1 MFIKKIDMFF
11 CIFRECTKIKTNNN
25 NMTSILTDM
34 LNHAILTETIC
45 ELVRQ
50 GGNVNRFGLNN
61 NDITNNMQDEEDEDT
76 YEYWSFGFTGIVG
89 EKLQLQAVTCLTCGH
104 YILDSKGVPSC
115 QNARC
120 NCPHELDG
128 DNMDQQ
134 NRAKV
139 KAKNELMNNY
149 DAFDAFVM
157 EMLPDQLI
165 YQDPITQKISVFQDY
180 PNRLCEDVIGEIS
193 RFLVV

>member
-1 MFIKKIDMFF
+1 MFF

-34 LNHAILTETIC
+34 LNHAILTESIC

-61 NDITNNMQDEEDEDT
+61 NDINNNTQDEEEDDT
-76 YEYWSFGFTGIVG
+76 YEYWSFGFTENVG
-89 EKLQLQAVTCLTCGH
+89 EKLQIQAVTCLTCGS
-104 YILDSKGVPSC
+104 YILDSKGIPSC

-120 NCPHELDG
+120 MCPHDLD
-128 DNMDQQ
+128 DEETNEN
-134 NRAKV
+134 NRAKAR
-139 KAKNELMNNY
+139 AKNELMNNY
-149 DAFDAFVM
+149 DAFDVFVM

-165 YQDPITQKISVFQDY
+165 TQDPITQKISIFQDY
-180 PNRLCEDVIGEIS
+180 PDRLCEDVIGEIS

>member
-1 MFIKKIDMFF
+1 
-11 CIFRECTKIKTNNN
+11 
-25 NMTSILTDM
+25 MTSILTDM

-45 ELVRQ
+45 KLVRQ

-120 NCPHELDG
+120 NCPHELDD

-180 PNRLCEDVIGEIS
+180 PDRLCEDVIGEIS
-193 RFLVV
+193 RFLVA

>member
-1 MFIKKIDMFF
+1 
-11 CIFRECTKIKTNNN
+11 
-25 NMTSILTDM
+25 MTSIIDNV
-34 LNHAILTETIC
+34 LNHAILMETIC

-61 NDITNNMQDEEDEDT
+61 NDITNNMQNEDDDDDT
-76 YEYWSFGFTGIVG
+76 YEYWSFGFSGNEG

-120 NCPHELDG
+120 KCSHELGD

-139 KAKNELMNNY
+139 RAKNELINNY
-149 DAFDAFVM
+149 VAFDAFVM
-157 EMLPDQLI
+157 EMLPDQVI
-165 YQDPITQKISVFQDY
+165 TRDPVTQKISIFQDY
-180 PNRLCEDVIGEIS
+180 PDRLCEDVIGEIS